1 MNTLAYLHTGD
12 LGHFNHWLDVDP
24 LVSAE
29 TTRGEEPHIAVDADL
44 GLLGV
49 GLLVESLVLQT
60 AVAQLTVITPVRF
73 QPLKSSLGLSP
84 SAPGLILLGGSTTR
98 GRGPLEW
105 GTGY

>member
-1 MNTLAYLHTGD
+1 MS
-12 LGHFNHWLDVDP
+12 P
-24 LVSAE
+24 
-29 TTRGEEPHIAVDADL
+29 EPALEVKSHIAEDTDL
-44 GLLGV
+44 SLLCV

-60 AVAQLTVITPVRF
+60 AVAKLTVITPVRF

-84 SAPGLILLGGSTTR
+84 PAPGLILLGGSTTR

>member
-1 MNTLAYLHTGD
+1 MDYQ
-12 LGHFNHWLDVDP
+12 
-24 LVSAE
+24 VSP
-29 TTRGEEPHIAVDADL
+29 EPALEVKSHIAEDTDL
-44 GLLGV
+44 SLLGV

-60 AVAQLTVITPVRF
+60 AVAELTVITPVRF